1 MLYQIGDTVLCPLH
15 GAGIIE
21 GLEKRINGAKE
32 TEGFIIKIV
41 STQIKIFIPVASA
54 VTGSVRPL
62 IEVET
67 AQDLIVSFSGL
78 EAIEHSN
85 WNKRY
90 RENMDKILSG
100 DIYEVAKVYKILLKR
115 SRIKSLSAGERKMLQ
130 TARQILLSELNV
142 VLKKDISVLE
152 EEIKKDILDDI
163 AIPS

>member
-1 MLYQIGDTVLCPLH
+1 MYQVGETVLCPLH

-21 GLEKRINGAKE
+21 KLEKRTNGNKVI
-32 TEGFIIKIV
+32 EGFLIKIV
-41 STQIKIFIPVASA
+41 STQIKIFIPLTSVDA
-54 VTGSVRPL
+54 GSVRPL
-62 IEVET
+62 IKKET
-67 AQDLIVSFSGL
+67 AQELIIAFPAL

-115 SRIKSLSAGERKMLQ
+115 SKIKSLSAGERKMLQ

-142 VLKKDISVLE
+142 VLNKDMAILE
-152 EEIKKDILDDI
+152 EEIKKDIFDE
-163 AIPS
+163 ASVS